1 MPKHMLDDSENKYME
16 FSDITLKNPLSS
28 VKRTDKKND
37 TLIIPDNLL
46 PIISRFFEAEDVEYK
61 IIENPALYPADKLK
75 AGLKSYEDCS
85 PTFKHEEPVLFISA
99 FDAVALFEWSKQ
111 LFGEHKDPSYQ
122 QYLDDQIKACEEYYQ
137 KYEAE

>member
-1 MPKHMLDDSENKYME
+1 MSKHMLEDPNDNYMTFE
-16 FSDITLKNPLSS
+16 EIQLKTPLLN
-28 VKRTDKKND
+28 VKRTNKKND

-46 PIISRFFEAEDVEYK
+46 PIISRFFEAENISYQ

-75 AGLKSYEDCS
+75 LGLKAYEDCS
-85 PTFKHEEPVLFISA
+85 PVFLYEEPVLFISP
-99 FDAVALFEWSKQ
+99 FDANALFEWSKQ

-122 QYLDDQIKACEEYYQ
+122 QYLDDQARQSEDYYW